1 MADKSAE
8 KERLFNEWFTKSYDR
23 LRGTLRRYG
32 MLDED
37 NFHDTYLFVRRQV
50 LVPGKD
56 ITDYDAYFI
65 GCYKKAALI
74 KIKRE
79 NRYAHPEDDFFL
91 RCGEEAKF
99 LSEDDLNGCERLVR
113 DILRFVRQKFSYEE
127 YRMFMLR
134 FYEAQFSFKAL
145 AECMGISASAISQK
159 VLQDSGRG
167 TYPQRFRMEK
177 SDAGGGKLHVLKN
190 KNSSTD
196 KRRTIMA
203 LIVYNRENSRPQ
215 EVTYKGKR
223 TINLDSRGTV
233 YLSKTM
239 SIELGILGGGR
250 VNFAHD
256 DETGDWYICRADD
269 SEGFIVWKDKRC
281 ARFSA
286 GFIVQRLMR
295 QAKVERKSVQFMMA
309 RMPVEIGGVAYY
321 KILLSNP
328 ILR

>member
-1 MADKSAE
+1 
-8 KERLFNEWFTKSYDR
+8 
-23 LRGTLRRYG
+23 
-32 MLDED
+32 
-37 NFHDTYLFVRRQV
+37 
-50 LVPGKD
+50 
-56 ITDYDAYFI
+56 
-65 GCYKKAALI
+65 
-74 KIKRE
+74 
-79 NRYAHPEDDFFL
+79 
-91 RCGEEAKF
+91 
-99 LSEDDLNGCERLVR
+99 
-113 DILRFVRQKFSYEE
+113 
-127 YRMFMLR
+127 
-134 FYEAQFSFKAL
+134 
-145 AECMGISASAISQK
+145 
-159 VLQDSGRG
+159 
-167 TYPQRFRMEK
+167 MEK
-177 SDAGGGKLHVLKN
+177 PDAGGGKLHVLKN
-190 KNSSTD
+190 ENSSTD
-196 KRRTIMA
+196 KRKTIMA

-295 QAKVERKSVQFMMA
+295 QAKGGGKRGEVLVARKAKMDSKSVQFMMA

>member
-1 MADKSAE
+1 
-8 KERLFNEWFTKSYDR
+8 
-23 LRGTLRRYG
+23 
-32 MLDED
+32 
-37 NFHDTYLFVRRQV
+37 
-50 LVPGKD
+50 
-56 ITDYDAYFI
+56 
-65 GCYKKAALI
+65 
-74 KIKRE
+74 
-79 NRYAHPEDDFFL
+79 
-91 RCGEEAKF
+91 
-99 LSEDDLNGCERLVR
+99 
-113 DILRFVRQKFSYEE
+113 
-127 YRMFMLR
+127 
-134 FYEAQFSFKAL
+134 
-145 AECMGISASAISQK
+145 
-159 VLQDSGRG
+159 
-167 TYPQRFRMEK
+167 
-177 SDAGGGKLHVLKN
+177 
-190 KNSSTD
+190 
-196 KRRTIMA
+196 MA

-239 SIELGILGGGR
+239 SIELGILG
-250 VNFAHD
+250 
-256 DETGDWYICRADD
+256 RADD